1 MERDTSG
8 QGRHLGGMSSKW
20 LGPKIVY
27 NYHLPPNGRFDG
39 ENDDKQLKHR
49 EN

>member
-20 LGPKIVY
+20 FGPKIAY
-27 NYHLPPNGRFDG
+27 NYLQMAVLMVKMMIN
-39 ENDDKQLKHR
+39 N
-49 EN
+49 